1 MTSKALPNNFHPA
14 RQLFA
19 YSLKRTAGLTVL
31 MTVVALLACPVYT
44 LLKIERIYENT
55 AKVYNLNTIAPTL
68 MFITAIASVAAAL
81 VYMFIN
87 FAFLYSRSSSDFF
100 HSLPTTRTGL
110 LLARLISSVLPIII
124 PVTLVYGAMCGLK
137 ISKYVECSV
146 MPILKGYAF
155 NLLILFAL
163 AAFSLIFMICA
174 GSIFDLIISFFTF
187 NAGIVLVQIINSS
200 LCSYFLR
207 GYPYDAYTGSLVNL
221 SSPYWFAFTRLGNL
235 LSGELSRRS
244 EITFAIALLIITFLS
259 LAASLALYRRRK
271 SEKSGISYAYN
282 FIYTVCGLIV
292 GIIAAFG
299 AGAIF
304 AEGEMS
310 PVFWI
315 FAAVGGVLA
324 AITFGAINDRGFKS
338 IKRSAVMGAVSVVM
352 LGTFAA
358 ILATDCFGYSRR
370 IPAAGKIESATVR
383 FTGTEITFKDPET
396 VLELHEKIVTESADN
411 GDYLSLDYTLKSGR
425 HFVRN
430 YTDISYSDYMPLLLK
445 LYKSPEHIKK
455 IRSSISDS
463 IISNRSVSARGYTVT
478 DEGKAA
484 PGYSY
489 EEAVYE
495 ETAVT
500 EAQLKKLVEAY
511 ISDLPKATYKSITDE
526 CLLSLEI
533 SGVDKSHKYTYI
545 YLKVEETFENTLAV
559 IKELNVKIS

>member
-1 MTSKALPNNFHPA
+1 
-14 RQLFA
+14 
-19 YSLKRTAGLTVL
+19 
-31 MTVVALLACPVYT
+31 
-44 LLKIERIYENT
+44 
-55 AKVYNLNTIAPTL
+55 
-68 MFITAIASVAAAL
+68 MF
-81 VYMFIN
+81 
-87 FAFLYSRSSSDFF
+87 
-100 HSLPTTRTGL
+100 
-110 LLARLISSVLPIII
+110 ARLISSVLPIII

-137 ISKYVECSV
+137 LSKYVECSIK
-146 MPILKGYAF
+146 PILKGYAF

-163 AAFSLIFMICA
+163 TAFSLIFMICA

-200 LCSYFLR
+200 LCSNYLR
-207 GYPYDAYTGSLVNL
+207 GYPYDAYTDGLVNL
-221 SSPYWFAFTRLGNL
+221 SSPYWFAFTKFGQL

-244 EITFAIALLIITFLS
+244 QITLAIALIIITLLS
-259 LAASLALYRRRK
+259 LAASLMLYRRRK

-282 FIYTVCGLIV
+282 FIYTACGLIV
-292 GIIAAFG
+292 GAIAAFG
-299 AGAIF
+299 AGSIF
-304 AEGEMS
+304 AEGEIS

-338 IKRSAVMGAVSVVM
+338 IKKSAIMGAVSVVM

-358 ILATDCFGYSRR
+358 ILATDCFGYNRR
-370 IPAAGKIESATVR
+370 IPAADKIESATVY
-383 FTGTEITFKDPET
+383 FTGTEITFKNPET
-396 VLELHEKIVTESADN
+396 VLELHEKIVTESNDY

-455 IRSSISDS
+455 IRSSISGS
-463 IISNRSVSARGYTVT
+463 IISNRSVNATGYTVT
-478 DEGKAA
+478 DEGEA
-484 PGYSY
+484 GHDYSS

-526 CLLSLEI
+526 CPLSLEI
-533 SGVDKSHKYTYI
+533 SGVDKSHRYTYI
-545 YLKVEETFENTLAV
+545 YLNVEETFENTLAV
-559 IKELNVKIS
+559 IKELNIKIS

>member
-1 MTSKALPNNFHPA
+1 MMSKALPNNFHPA
-14 RQLFA
+14 RRLFA

-31 MTVVALLACPVYT
+31 MTVIAMLACPVYT

-55 AKVYNLNTIAPTL
+55 ERAYNLNAVAPTL

-100 HSLPTTRTGL
+100 HSLPVTRSGL
-110 LLARLISSVLPIII
+110 LFARLIASVLPIII

-137 ISKYVECSV
+137 LSKYVECSIK
-146 MPILKGYAF
+146 PILKGYAF

-163 AAFSLIFMICA
+163 TAFSLIFMICA

-187 NAGIVLVQIINSS
+187 NVGIVLVQIINSL
-200 LCSYFLR
+200 LCRNYLR
-207 GYPYDAYTGSLVNL
+207 GYPYDAYTDGLVNL
-221 SSPYWFAFTRLGNL
+221 SSPYRFAFTKFWQS

-244 EITFAIALLIITFLS
+244 EITLAIALLIITLLS
-259 LAASLALYRRRK
+259 LAASLMLYRRRK

-282 FIYTVCGLIV
+282 FIYTTCGLIV
-292 GIIAAFG
+292 GVIAAFG
-299 AGAIF
+299 AGSIF
-304 AEGEMS
+304 AEGEIS

-338 IKRSAVMGAVSVVM
+338 IKKSAVMGAVSVIM
-352 LGTFAA
+352 LATFAA
-358 ILATDCFGYSRR
+358 ILATDCFGYNRR
-370 IPAAGKIESATVR
+370 IPAADKIESVTVC
-383 FTGTEITFKDPET
+383 FTGTEITFKNPET
-396 VLELHEKIVTESADN
+396 VLELHEKIVTKSNDY

-455 IRSSISDS
+455 IRSSILGS
-463 IISNRSVSARGYTVT
+463 IISNRSVNATGYTVT
-478 DEGKAA
+478 DKGEAGL
-484 PGYSY
+484 GYSS

-533 SGVDKSHKYTYI
+533 SGVDKSHRYTYI
-545 YLKVEETFENTLAV
+545 HLNVEETFENTLAV
-559 IKELNVKIS
+559 IKELNIKTS